1 MSKVAHESQK
11 IYFGLDISQKNI
23 EIFSLIGEE
32 GRSLG
37 KIPNTRES
45 LEGFFDP
52 IPASSASS
60 ITVVLETGTH
70 SAWISRCLE
79 RRGYEVIV
87 AHARDLAFI
96 YKDDKKSDRIDA
108 EKLARMARADKNLLH
123 PVKLMDQ
130 KRQEALL
137 AIKARD
143 LLVGKRTS
151 ILNAIRGFLRSFGI
165 DDTDY
170 THETI
175 NQMYPTLPK
184 EIRLNMRGLF
194 TALTALNKCIKEYD
208 RRIAKIAQ
216 SYPETQTLQ
225 QIRGVGPLIALTFA
239 LVIGNP
245 NRFSSREC
253 SSYTGLAPKRD
264 QSGEVDKQLGISK
277 CGNKLLRRLLIQGA
291 QYIMGPFGED
301 CDLRDFGQRIAQ
313 RGGSIAKK
321 KAKVAVA
328 RKMAITMLALWRT
341 PEVAYDPHFKAN
353 RRRKKCPDMNFHGGD
368 GTGIGSD
375 ELKRAHSRRSPSRLH

>member
-1 MSKVAHESQK
+1 MNKVACESKK
-11 IYFGLDISQKNI
+11 IYFGLDISQKTI
-23 EIFSLIGEE
+23 EIFSLIGEK

-37 KIPNTRES
+37 KISNTRES
-45 LEGFFDP
+45 LEGFFDQL
-52 IPASSASS
+52 PAPASS

-79 RRGYEVIV
+79 ERGYEVIV

-96 YKDDKKSDRIDA
+96 YKGDKKSDRIDA
-108 EKLARMARADKNLLH
+108 EKLARMARADKKLLH
-123 PVKLMDQ
+123 PIKLMDRE
-130 KRQEALL
+130 RQEALL

-143 LLVGKRTS
+143 LLVRQRTS

-175 NQMYPTLPK
+175 NRMYATLPK
-184 EIRLNMRGLF
+184 EIRLNLRELF
-194 TALTALNKCIKEYD
+194 AALTAMNTGIKNYD
-208 RRIAKIAQ
+208 KRIAKIAQ
-216 SYPETQTLQ
+216 KYPETNILQ
-225 QIRGVGPLIALTFA
+225 QIKGIGPLIAMAFA
-239 LVIGNP
+239 LIIGDP
-245 NRFSSREC
+245 RRFTTREC
-253 SSYTGLAPKRD
+253 SSYVGLVPKRD

-277 CGNKLLRRLLIQGA
+277 CGNKLLRRLLVQGA
-291 QYIMGPFGED
+291 QYVMGPFGAD

-328 RKMAITMLALWRT
+328 RKLAITMLALWRA

-353 RRRKKCPDMNFHGGD
+353 RRRNK
-368 GTGIGSD
+368 T
-375 ELKRAHSRRSPSRLH
+375 A